1 MPAFFFLPH
10 ICYTRVIMEKITL
23 IAICKFGLEKLVKIE
38 VNHLGFPEVL
48 VSDGR
53 IEFTAALSD
62 IPRLNLWLRYA
73 DRLLLKVGEF
83 PALTFDDLYEQVRAL
98 PWEAWMSVDGRF
110 PVDAKSVKSALQSV
124 RSCQSIVKKAV
135 VDRLQAAYHTADLP
149 ETGPEYAIQV
159 ALLNDTATLTLDT
172 SGAGLHKRGYRTET
186 VEAPLKE
193 TFAAGLVWLSPWRPD
208 GLLIDPMC
216 GSGTIL
222 IEAALKARQ
231 MAPGLNRDFAAEGW
245 PIIAAAAWREARE
258 AALAARRS
266 DLTLQLFG
274 YDIDAT
280 AVAAARINAAN
291 AGVADDIVFAQKD
304 VRDLWIDRET
314 GTLICNPPYGRR
326 LSDFQQMNQMYIALN
341 KMLRKKTGWA
351 VCILTADP
359 KFPDYFKRARPDRVR
374 KFFNGRIRVNYYQ
387 YDALK

>member
-1 MPAFFFLPH
+1 MD
-10 ICYTRVIMEKITL
+10 TITL
-23 IAICKFGLEKLVKIE
+23 IAICKFGLEKLVKLE
-38 VNHLGFPEVL
+38 VGRLGFGETA
-48 VSDGR
+48 VSDGKV
-53 IEFTAALSD
+53 EFPASLSD

-73 DRLLLKVGEF
+73 DRLLLKIGQF
-83 PALTFDDLYEQVRAL
+83 PALTFDELFEQTKAL
-98 PWEAWMSVDGRF
+98 PWEEWITRDGAFTVNAR
-110 PVDAKSVKSALQSV
+110 SVKSALQSE

-135 VDRLQAAYHTADLP
+135 VDRLQASYHTTDLP
-149 ETGPEYAIQV
+149 ETGPEYTIQV
-159 ALLNDTATLTLDT
+159 SLLNDVATLTLDT
-172 SGAGLHKRGYRTET
+172 SGAGLHKRGYRTES

-222 IEAALKARQ
+222 IEAALLARNI
-231 MAPGLNRDFAAEGW
+231 APGLQRDFAAEQW
-245 PIIAAAAWREARE
+245 PILPAEQWREARE
-258 AALAARRS
+258 AAAAARKS
-266 DLTLQLFG
+266 GPPLQLFG
-274 YDIDAT
+274 YDADP
-280 AVAAARINAAN
+280 AAIAASKINAAN
-291 AGVADDIVFAQKD
+291 AGVADDITFAQKD
-304 VRDLWIDRET
+304 VRELWIDRQH

-326 LSDFQQMNQMYIALN
+326 LSDFQTMNQIYIALN

-387 YDALK
+387 YDAGA

>member
-1 MPAFFFLPH
+1 
-10 ICYTRVIMEKITL
+10 METIPL
-23 IAICKFGLEKLVKIE
+23 IAICKFGLEKLVKLE
-38 VNHLGFPEVL
+38 VIHLGFPEPV

-53 IEFTAALSD
+53 IEFNAALAD

-83 PALTFDDLYEQVRAL
+83 KALTFDELYEQTRAL
-98 PWEAWMSVDGRF
+98 PWETWITPDGRL

-135 VDRLQAAYHTADLP
+135 VDRLQEKFRTASLP
-149 ETGPEYAIQV
+149 ETGPEYAIQ
-159 ALLNDTATLTLDT
+159 ASLLNDVVTLTLDT
-172 SGAGLHKRGYRTET
+172 SGAGLHKRGYRTEP
-186 VEAPLKE
+186 VAAPLKE
-193 TFAAGLVWLSPWRPD
+193 TFAAGLVWLSPWRPE

-222 IEAALKARQ
+222 IEAALQARQ
-231 MAPGLNRDFAAEGW
+231 IAPGLQRDFAAEGW
-245 PIIAAAAWREARE
+245 PILPAAQWHAARE
-258 AALAARRS
+258 AARAAR
-266 DLTLQLFG
+266 LPGPPLELFG
-274 YDIDAT
+274 YDVDET
-280 AVAAARINAAN
+280 AVAAARSNAAH
-291 AGVADDIVFAQKD
+291 AGVAEDITFAQKD
-304 VRDLWIDRET
+304 VRDLWIDREF
-314 GTLICNPPYGRR
+314 GTLISNPPYGRR
-326 LSDFQQMNQMYIALN
+326 LSEFQEMNQIYLALN

-387 YDALK
+387 YDATKTA

>member
-1 MPAFFFLPH
+1 MD
-10 ICYTRVIMEKITL
+10 TITL
-23 IAICKFGLEKLVKIE
+23 IAICKFGLEKLVKLE
-38 VNHLGFPEVL
+38 VARLGFGETA
-48 VSDGR
+48 VSDGK
-53 IEFTAALSD
+53 IEFPANLAD

-73 DRLLLKVGEF
+73 DRLLLKIGQF
-83 PALTFDDLYEQVRAL
+83 PALTFDELFEQTKAL
-98 PWEAWMSVDGRF
+98 PWEEWITRDGAFTVNAR
-110 PVDAKSVKSALQSV
+110 SVKSALQSE

-135 VDRLQAAYHTADLP
+135 VDRLQASYRTTDLP
-149 ETGPEYAIQV
+149 ETGPEYTIQV
-159 ALLNDTATLTLDT
+159 SLLNDVATLTLDT

-222 IEAALKARQ
+222 IEAALLARNV
-231 MAPGLNRDFAAEGW
+231 APGLQRDFAAEQW
-245 PIIAAAAWREARE
+245 PILPAAYWREARE
-258 AALAARRS
+258 AAQAARKS
-266 DLTLQLFG
+266 EPALQLFG
-274 YDIDAT
+274 YDANP
-280 AVAAARINAAN
+280 AAIRASQVNAAN
-291 AGVADDIVFAQKD
+291 AGVGDDIVFAHKD
-304 VRDLWIDRET
+304 VRELWIDRQH
-314 GTLICNPPYGRR
+314 GTLISNPPYGRR
-326 LSDFQQMNQMYIALN
+326 LSEFQEMNQIYIALN

-387 YDALK
+387 YDAAGL

>member
-1 MPAFFFLPH
+1 MDN
-10 ICYTRVIMEKITL
+10 ITL
-23 IAICKFGLEKLVKIE
+23 VAICKFGLEKLVKLE
-38 VNHLGFPEVL
+38 VIRLGFADPV
-48 VSDGR
+48 VSDGK
-53 IEFTAALSD
+53 IEFTAVLSD

-73 DRLLLKVGEF
+73 DRLLIKVGEF
-83 PALTFDDLYEQVRAL
+83 PALTFDDLYEQTKAL
-98 PWEAWMSVDGRF
+98 PWEDWVTVDGRF
-110 PVDAKSVKSALQSV
+110 PVDAKSVKSTLQSL

-135 VDRLQAAYHTADLP
+135 VDRLQEAWRTSDLP

-159 ALLNDTATLTLDT
+159 ALLHDTATLTLDT

-222 IEAALKARQ
+222 IEAALQARQ
-231 MAPGLNRDFAAEGW
+231 AAPGLQRAFASEGW
-245 PIIAAAAWREARE
+245 PILEAVHWRLARE
-258 AALAARRS
+258 AAQAAR
-266 DLTLQLFG
+266 LTGPPLQLFG
-274 YDIDAT
+274 YDVDET
-280 AVAAARINAAN
+280 AVAAARLNAAN
-291 AGVADDIVFAQKD
+291 AGVAEDITFAHQD
-304 VRDLWIDRET
+304 VRDLWIDREY
-314 GTLICNPPYGRR
+314 GTLISNPPYGRR
-326 LSDFQQMNQMYIALN
+326 LSDYQHMNQMYIALN
-341 KMLRKKTGWA
+341 KMLRKKLGWS

-387 YDALK
+387 YDAAKTT

>member
-1 MPAFFFLPH
+1 
-10 ICYTRVIMEKITL
+10 METIPL
-23 IAICKFGLEKLVKIE
+23 IAICKFGLEKLVKLE
-38 VNHLGFPEVL
+38 VIRLGFPDPV

-53 IEFTAALSD
+53 IEFTAALAD

-73 DRLLLKVGEF
+73 DRLLIKVGEYTA
-83 PALTFDDLYEQVRAL
+83 PTFDALYEQTKAL
-98 PWEAWMSVDGRF
+98 PWEEWVTRDGRF

-124 RSCQSIVKKAV
+124 RSCQSIVKKAM
-135 VDRLQAAYHTADLP
+135 VDRLQEKFHTADLP

-159 ALLNDTATLTLDT
+159 SLLNDVATLTLDT
-172 SGAGLHKRGYRTET
+172 SGAGLHKRGYRTAT

-208 GLLIDPMC
+208 GLLLDPMC

-222 IEAALKARQ
+222 IEAALLARNI
-231 MAPGLNRDFAAEGW
+231 APGLQREFAAAGW
-245 PIIAAAAWREARE
+245 PIIEAAHWQTARE
-258 AALAARRS
+258 AARAARKPGPP
-266 DLTLQLFG
+266 LQLLG
-274 YDIDAT
+274 YDVDET
-280 AVAAARINAAN
+280 AVVAARLNAAN
-291 AGVADDIVFAQKD
+291 AGVAEDITFAQKD
-304 VRDLWIDRET
+304 VRDLWIDREF

-351 VCILTADP
+351 ACILTADP

-387 YDALK
+387 YDAAKDRD